1 MTQEALRRVESTDRQ
16 RSEHPLATYHVIL
29 GATLLLLVLGI
40 AMVLSASTVES
51 YRVFGSAYTLWL
63 RQLMFAALGLV
74 LMVIASRLPVRVW
87 RRLAYPTLVFAFVTL
102 MLVLVVGHSVA
113 GQRNWVELGGPFR
126 FQPSEFAKLALVLWG
141 ADLLARKQGLLD
153 QWKHLLVPLVPVAA
167 GMLGLVLLEGDMG
180 TALILV
186 PMTAAILY
194 VNGAPARLFVTGGG
208 LVLAGVALL
217 SVGKSYRLERFA
229 SWLNPN
235 SDALGSGWQ
244 VLHGKSA
251 LGGGGWFGVGLGA
264 SREKWDWLP
273 EAHTDFIYAVVGEEL
288 GIVGSLIVI
297 ILFAAIGLAGLRLAR
312 RTSDPF
318 IRTASAA
325 VVAWLLTQAL
335 LNIGAV
341 LQLIPITGVPLPLV
355 SYGGSSL
362 VPTLIALGMLMSF
375 ARAEAG
381 RPARPVIRR
390 SSTARGR

>member
-1 MTQEALRRVESTDRQ
+1 
-16 RSEHPLATYHVIL
+16 
-29 GATLLLLVLGI
+29 
-40 AMVLSASTVES
+40 
-51 YRVFGSAYTLWL
+51 
-63 RQLMFAALGLV
+63 
-74 LMVIASRLPVRVW
+74 
-87 RRLAYPTLVFAFVTL
+87 
-102 MLVLVVGHSVA
+102 
-113 GQRNWVELGGPFR
+113 
-126 FQPSEFAKLALVLWG
+126 
-141 ADLLARKQGLLD
+141 
-153 QWKHLLVPLVPVAA
+153 
-167 GMLGLVLLEGDMG
+167 MLGLVLLEGDMG

-273 EAHTDFIYAVVGEEL
+273 EAHTDFSYAVVGEEL